1 MTKSAVMVKPLRAF
15 KVVVGFESSVVKGE
29 LPGRI
34 DKCISKQSR
43 TTLGHTGRF
52 SGKLPG
58 LANSRVKTGIGAGQ
72 DRHRREACRAL
83 RSA

>member
-34 DKCISKQSR
+34 DKCKSKQGR

-58 LANSRVKTGIGAGQ
+58 LANSRVKTGIGEKLAGF
-72 DRHRREACRAL
+72 
-83 RSA
+83 

>member
-1 MTKSAVMVKPLRAF
+1 MSDMTKSAVMVKPLRAF
-15 KVVVGFESSVVKGE
+15 KVVVGFEGGVNKGE

-34 DKCISKQSR
+34 NKCISKQGR

-58 LANSRVKTGIGAGQ
+58 LANSRVKTGIGEKLAG
-72 DRHRREACRAL
+72 L
-83 RSA
+83 

>member
-34 DKCISKQSR
+34 DKCKS
-43 TTLGHTGRF
+43 
-52 SGKLPG
+52 
-58 LANSRVKTGIGAGQ
+58 
-72 DRHRREACRAL
+72 
-83 RSA
+83 

>member
-34 DKCISKQSR
+34 DKCKSKQGR

-58 LANSRVKTGIGAGQ
+58 LANSRSSYILKSIWSSFRCFA
-72 DRHRREACRAL
+72 R
-83 RSA
+83 

>member
-1 MTKSAVMVKPLRAF
+1 MSDMTKSAVMVKPLRAF

-34 DKCISKQSR
+34 DKGVSKQGR

-52 SGKLPG
+52 SGKT
-58 LANSRVKTGIGAGQ
+58 ARIGEQSGQ